1 MKKYKEIGFGLFVI
15 MGILLA
21 GCNNQQDVSE
31 KPTNI
36 NESIHSSENAQVE
49 EATDSNTEKTVKEMY
64 EEKLRVAKEQA
75 DNLKAE
81 GNSTYAMRDMESSR
95 WEIWDGLL
103 NEIYGDL
110 KEMLSADEMRALRTE
125 QLDWIELRDNKA
137 LEASLEYKGGTMES
151 LVYVSKLA
159 TVTERRCY
167 ELVENYVK

>member
-1 MKKYKEIGFGLFVI
+1 MNLLKLLLTYLMKKYKEIGFGLFVI

-81 GNSTYAMRDMESSR
+81 GNSTYAMRDMIRVMWKLISLSI
-95 WEIWDGLL
+95 WKKEI
-103 NEIYGDL
+103 
-110 KEMLSADEMRALRTE
+110 K
-125 QLDWIELRDNKA
+125 
-137 LEASLEYKGGTMES
+137 
-151 LVYVSKLA
+151 
-159 TVTERRCY
+159 C
-167 ELVENYVK
+167 

>member
-15 MGILLA
+15 LGILLA

-36 NESIHSSENAQVE
+36 NESIHSENAQVE
-49 EATDSNTEKTVKEMY
+49 ETTDSNTEKTVKEMY
-64 EEKLRVAKEQA
+64 EEKLRGAKEQA

-81 GNSTYAMRDMESSR
+81 DNSTYAMKDMESSR

-125 QLDWIELRDNKA
+125 QLDWIELRDNGA

-151 LVYVSKLA
+151 LVYVSVLA
-159 TVTERRCY
+159 TVTEQRCY
-167 ELVENYVK
+167 ELVENYVQ